1 MAPLARLRQ
10 ALDVA
15 AGQALDADLSPCGLS
30 RRRGYWIL
38 PLGFSRLDIGGLPN
52 LRTILVIVVFAL
64 VAGFLEV
71 VLQLLL
77 GVPPALADGSHLLGG
92 GCSVGVL
99 VRTKVAWISSA

>member
-1 MAPLARLRQ
+1 LTQVKRLTPTPLQGGVGSRSGVAYMP
-10 ALDVA
+10 ATDSGLDV
-15 AGQALDADLSPCGLS
+15 D
-30 RRRGYWIL
+30 
-38 PLGFSRLDIGGLPN
+38 GLPD
-52 LRTILVIVVFAL
+52 LRPASAFVVLAF

-77 GVPPALADGSHLLGG
+77 GVPPALADGPHLLGG